1 MSAGY
6 DVRLVPL
13 ADLKPYER
21 NARTH
26 PREQLDQIKALI
38 RLVGF
43 TAPILI
49 DAEGIIAGHG
59 RHIAVAEMTA
69 ADEVIHGPGKR
80 FVIPHGM
87 IPAIE
92 ADGMSE
98 AERRA
103 FVIADNQVAAN
114 SGWDDRLLETELHAL
129 KGLDFDLS
137 ALGFSDDRLAGLMNI
152 PTFEPV
158 SFDSQSRLDQKEPTR
173 CPKCGHEWRA

>member
-1 MSAGY
+1 VSAGY

-13 ADLKPYER
+13 ADLNHYER

-59 RHIAVAEMTA
+59 RHIAVTEMTA
-69 ADEVIHGPGKR
+69 ADDVIHGPGKR

-103 FVIADNQVAAN
+103 FIIADNQVAAN
-114 SGWDDRLLETELHAL
+114 SGWDDRLLSGELHAL
-129 KGLDFDLS
+129 KALDFDLNFT
-137 ALGFSDDRLAGLMNI
+137 G
-152 PTFEPV
+152 FEPGRIAELINV
-158 SFDSQSRLDQKEPTR
+158 PDFQPVQFNAGTRLDQKSKHT
-173 CPKCGHEWRA
+173 CPECGHEF

>member
-1 MSAGY
+1 MEGY
-6 DVRLVPL
+6 PVALAKV
-13 ADLKPYER
+13 ADLKPYDR

-26 PREQLDQIKALI
+26 PRDQIEQIKGLI

-43 TAPILI
+43 TNPLLV
-49 DAEGIIAGHG
+49 DGEGIIAGHG
-59 RHIAVAEMTA
+59 RQIAVMEMLAEG
-69 ADEVIHGPGKR
+69 ESIPGPGKR
-80 FVIPHGM
+80 FMLPDGLVPVIDGS
-87 IPAIE
+87 
-92 ADGMSE
+92 GMSE

-103 FVIADNQVAAN
+103 FIIADNQVAAN